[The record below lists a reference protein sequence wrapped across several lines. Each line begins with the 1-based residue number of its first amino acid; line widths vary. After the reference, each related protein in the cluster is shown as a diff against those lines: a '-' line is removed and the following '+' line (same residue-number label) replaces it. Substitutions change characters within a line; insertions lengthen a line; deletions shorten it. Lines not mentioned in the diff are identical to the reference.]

1 MATILKTI
9 VVVTLGVA
17 LGLLSTWL
25 AVERGHGFGA
35 VNAGVWT
42 SWPKTGSS
50 DADPYARAVVA
61 RTGEVPLGVAEGLSF
76 LARTDEGGETL
87 TGRCE
92 YTLRSPVP
100 TGRFWTLTPMTLD
113 GGRFAAAAERSG
125 ITSGEIVR
133 RADGTFEIAL
143 AREVR
148 PGNWL
153 PLARPEPFQLM
164 LRVYDTQVSSTAAA
178 IDARVMPKIVRGQ
191 CA

>member
-1 MATILKTI
+1 MAGILKTI
-9 VVVTLGVA
+9 VVVTLGVS

-35 VNAGVWT
+35 VNTGVWM

-76 LARTDEGGETL
+76 LARTDENGDAL
-87 TGRCE
+87 TGRCD
-92 YTLRSPVP
+92 YSVRSPVP
-100 TGRFWTLTPMTLD
+100 TGRFWTLTPLTLD
-113 GGRFAAAAERSG
+113 GGRFSPAGERSG

-133 RADGTFEIAL
+133 RADGTFEIL
-143 AREVR
+143 LSRGVR

-153 PLARPEPFQLM
+153 PLARAEPFQLM
-164 LRVYDTQVSSTAAA
+164 LRVYDTQVSSTATAV
-178 IDARVMPKIVRGQ
+178 DARVMPRIVRGE